1 MIDHIFS
8 VEADGTNPYY
18 NLAEEEYLTQH
29 VKAGECIL
37 FLWQNRRSVVIGR
50 NQNCWKEC
58 SVEKLEKDGGYLVRR
73 LSGGGAV
80 FHDLGNLNFTFMVRK
95 EDYNLPRQME
105 VILTAVRSLGI
116 PAEKNGRN
124 DVTVYGRKFSGN
136 AFYMT
141 SKGCYHH
148 GTILLSADQSQMTRY
163 LQVSLDKLALK
174 GVDSVTS
181 RTVNL
186 SEYDSGLTP
195 EKMGEALKSAFSAIY
210 GRSLSPLSA
219 NRMNEEAIAVLQK
232 KFQSPS
238 WKYDRKLPFN
248 QEISARFEWGDILI
262 RLYTVHGAV
271 KSARV
276 FSDAMDQ
283 NFILQLSSV
292 FEKYRNDTAD
302 LEMAVSHIRTD
313 DPRAEQMKND
323 LMHFL
328 RERL

>member
-116 PAEKNGRN
+116 PAEK
-124 DVTVYGRKFSGN
+124 
-136 AFYMT
+136 
-141 SKGCYHH
+141 
-148 GTILLSADQSQMTRY
+148 
-163 LQVSLDKLALK
+163 
-174 GVDSVTS
+174 
-181 RTVNL
+181 
-186 SEYDSGLTP
+186 
-195 EKMGEALKSAFSAIY
+195 MGEMM
-210 GRSLSPLSA
+210 SPFT
-219 NRMNEEAIAVLQK
+219 EE
-232 KFQSPS
+232 
-238 WKYDRKLPFN
+238 
-248 QEISARFEWGDILI
+248 
-262 RLYTVHGAV
+262 
-271 KSARV
+271 
-276 FSDAMDQ
+276 
-283 NFILQLSSV
+283 NFR
-292 FEKYRNDTAD
+292 E
-302 LEMAVSHIRTD
+302 
-313 DPRAEQMKND
+313 
-323 LMHFL
+323 MHFI
-328 RERL
+328 